1 MHKSVVGKMP
11 VWTLF
16 LVRSGMFV
24 LFSQEVRLQIF
35 SVNGAQRKPA
45 IKIKI

>member
-1 MHKSVVGKMP
+1 MMHKSVVGKMS

-16 LVRSGMFV
+16 LVLSGMFV

-35 SVNGAQRKPA
+35 RRQWRVNKACY
-45 IKIKI
+45 

>member
-1 MHKSVVGKMP
+1 MMHKSVVGKMP
-11 VWTLF
+11 VWILF

-35 SVNGAQRKPA
+35 QRQWGAKKA
-45 IKIKI
+45 CY